1 MTEHVNS
8 VLLGMN
14 VLQIIERNIVSRS
27 YIWMFMKLIVFS
39 VIIFNVGPF
48 AVPPGNVCVCF
59 IVFDIPFILYD
70 TPRATPIIICRFIL
84 DLRQVKVSDSSQNSR
99 TQPSS
104 IRFVGNAGESLQFED
119 DGDEE
124 ELSIHADDF
133 DSPHGVDDI
142 GVNRSTTSG
151 MTASSFDSHTVSI
164 MCYFEA
170 RSLVGGL

>member
-1 MTEHVNS
+1 MILN
-8 VLLGMN
+8 LFL
-14 VLQIIERNIVSRS
+14 
-27 YIWMFMKLIVFS
+27 
-39 VIIFNVGPF
+39 VIIFDVG
-48 AVPPGNVCVCF
+48 ALSVPPGNVCGCF
-59 IVFDIPFILYD
+59 IVFDMLFILYN
-70 TPRATPIIICRFIL
+70 TRRATPIIICRFIL
-84 DLRQVKVSDSSQNSR
+84 DLRQVKVSDSSQNSG

-124 ELSIHADDF
+124 ELSNRADDF

-170 RSLVGGL
+170 RSLFSGL

>member
-1 MTEHVNS
+1 M
-8 VLLGMN
+8 L
-14 VLQIIERNIVSRS
+14 
-27 YIWMFMKLIVFS
+27 
-39 VIIFNVGPF
+39 
-48 AVPPGNVCVCF
+48 
-59 IVFDIPFILYD
+59 DIPFILYN

-104 IRFVGNAGESLQFED
+104 IQFVGNAGESLQFED
-119 DGDEE
+119 DGHEE
-124 ELSIHADDF
+124 ELSIQADDF

-151 MTASSFDSHTVSI
+151 MTVSSFDSHTVSI